1 MKSTQ
6 SILTAVL
13 LALTGC
19 EYGDVHGS
27 AENSDL
33 LLGLKEA
40 PSEIYSFRSGARDF
54 TGYFVSDFPA
64 TNASYFTKLPS
75 SFFDHPKR
83 KSYENKKTFIK
94 WQNTPVIPAHK
105 FLLDHAISAM
115 TTNNIPCIQAAEF
128 TAQSETSGRYYAI
141 TFEDNGG
148 GRYDNIHF
156 HLLNPKERRLF
167 EFTDT
172 TSF

>member
-1 MKSTQ
+1 MNTPAPLKKINYDSR
-6 SILTAVL
+6 ILITAFVVNSVI
-13 LALTGC
+13 ANRIFNKM
-19 EYGDVHGS
+19 HGQ
-27 AENSDL
+27 
-33 LLGLKEA
+33 
-40 PSEIYSFRSGARDF
+40 P
-54 TGYFVSDFPA
+54 
-64 TNASYFTKLPS
+64 
-75 SFFDHPKR
+75 FFDHPKR

-94 WQNTPVIPAHK
+94 WQSTPVIPAHK

-156 HLLNPKERRLF
+156 HLLNPKERRLYV
-167 EFTDT
+167 FTDT

>member
-40 PSEIYSFRSGARDF
+40 PSEICSFRSGARDF

-64 TNASYFTKLPS
+64 TNASYFTS
-75 SFFDHPKR
+75 SQAPFLTIRNERAMKTRKR
-83 KSYENKKTFIK
+83 LSNGKTLQLYQLTCFC
-94 WQNTPVIPAHK
+94 WTMQ
-105 FLLDHAISAM
+105 FL
-115 TTNNIPCIQAAEF
+115 
-128 TAQSETSGRYYAI
+128 R
-141 TFEDNGG
+141 
-148 GRYDNIHF
+148 
-156 HLLNPKERRLF
+156 
-167 EFTDT
+167 
-172 TSF
+172 